1 MMGQMVRTIQSGSS
15 NRPEPFE
22 KSKRKRTL
30 FHLRKEEL
38 LLFFLFFSGAG
49 GGARCAVLL
58 RRHENAGARRRK
70 KSNQKMRSER
80 GTEAARR
87 AAERVR
93 VRRPR
98 AAVARHSAHAQRQQ
112 GRGHVG
118 ESARA
123 RCEVASGT
131 KVVPG
136 RNERA
141 GAREAGSVPGGKALL
156 QALAPHGG
164 KKCGVHELGAGD
176 GRGTCRGDDRR
187 TRARRFALT
196 PLRAR
201 GPRAWTQR

>member
-1 MMGQMVRTIQSGSS
+1 MVRVQYHHDGTDGTIQSG
-15 NRPEPFE
+15 RF
-22 KSKRKRTL
+22 KSARTV
-30 FHLRKEEL
+30 EEGRA
-38 LLFFLFFSGAG
+38 LFFFFLARGAARAVPCCSGA
-49 GGARCAVLL
+49 
-58 RRHENAGARRRK
+58 HENAGARRRK

-123 RCEVASGT
+123 RCEVALGT
-131 KVVPG
+131 KVVVG

-141 GAREAGSVPGGKALL
+141 GARETGSVPGGKALL

-164 KKCGVHELGAGD
+164 KKWGAHELGAGD